1 MEANKLISTQQEP
14 ERAERL
20 KLHEVLHAAG
30 EPTVTVILTLG
41 SQRIL
46 GIGRRAT
53 GEAAP
58 VEWLAAE
65 ATAAAI
71 SRLIAPR
78 ASLALEHVECV
89 QMRQAAICLVQLA
102 VNAGTPAEPVFGAS
116 LVRDDRAAAGA
127 RAVLAAINRR
137 LPQLLRERA

>member
-1 MEANKLISTQQEP
+1 MEANKLISTQQDP
-14 ERAERL
+14 ARAERL

-102 VNAGTPAEPVFGAS
+102 IKSWPHWRSAVSASAAG
-116 LVRDDRAAAGA
+116 AAAGSA
-127 RAVLAAINRR
+127 PSE
-137 LPQLLRERA
+137 LPSR